1 MFSGFVVFF
10 DVIFDVILITCTRGA
25 SVAKST
31 FGAPR
36 VSTEGGYTEGGYTE
50 GCLQGVDVILIQVLM

>member
-10 DVIFDVILITCTRGA
+10 DVVFDVILITCTRGA

-36 VSTEGGYTEGGYTE
+36 VSTEGGYTEG
-50 GCLQGVDVILIQVLM
+50 CLQGVDVIFDVILIQVLM